1 MAEQHPNQIV
11 VESCT
16 IRKFD
21 SKGTFCY
28 EDNITPDM
36 IISYDFMES
45 IESPTISGQL
55 LVSDSNNF
63 INDFPIEGGEE
74 VVMKFNHSFDT
85 DAIEYRLR
93 VYKIAGRI
101 SKDKMQTY
109 NLMLVS
115 QEFLVNESIKM
126 QDPLDGNSESLTIK
140 LMREKLNS
148 SKQIYSEPSRF
159 KVRMV
164 PQNMRPFDII
174 AKLIKKSVS
183 SKTTYG
189 ATRESGNNSKSE
201 EQIKGSAGFFF
212 WETRRGYN
220 FFSIDALCDVSTDQT
235 FIYKRKGKK
244 DKEPKPQLQSAE
256 WGPYIE
262 TIANVNAADDSR
274 FKITSFEF
282 DGEIDIATSL
292 RMGKYSS
299 RMIFWNHST
308 GQYDEYVYNIND
320 SYDNMAHLGGQSRPS
335 SVPGNIDELSDKPTR
350 IMSAILDPE
359 TWQDEAKVVDPD
371 VPDVENP
378 TEYADW
384 TKYYAAQSV
393 TRVGLLSNQEATMKI
408 PVNPMIC
415 AGDKVSVLIQSK
427 RSDAERK
434 IQQYDTESSG
444 VYLVKQATHTFDF
457 VNSFTG
463 NGYTTLRLFRDSYG
477 TDLEPSNRGETKDK

>member
-11 VESCT
+11 IESCT

-21 SKGTFCY
+21 SKGKFSY
-28 EDNITPDM
+28 DDSITPDM

-45 IESPTISGQL
+45 IESPTLSGQL
-55 LVSDSNNF
+55 LISDSNNF

-74 VVMKFNHSFDT
+74 VVMKFNHSFDG
-85 DAIEYRLR
+85 DPIEYRLR

-109 NLMLVS
+109 SLMLVS
-115 QEFLVNESIKM
+115 EEFLVNESIKV

-148 SKQIYSEPSRF
+148 SKEIYSEPSRF

-189 ATRESGNNSKSE
+189 TKREKGNNSKSE
-201 EQIKGSAGFFF
+201 AQIKGSAGFFF

-220 FFSIDALCDVSTDQT
+220 FFSIDALCDVSKDQT
-235 FIYKRKGKK
+235 FIYKRKGKT
-244 DKEPKPQLQSAE
+244 DKKPKPQLKSSD

-262 TIANVNAADDSR
+262 TIANVEAVDDSR

-282 DGEIDIATSL
+282 DGEVDIATSL

-308 GQYDEYVYNIND
+308 GQYDEFVYKIND
-320 SYDNMAHLGGQSRPS
+320 SYDNMAHLGGQSKPS

-359 TWQDEAKVVDPD
+359 TWQDDPKVVDPD

-393 TRVGLLSNQEATMKI
+393 TRVGLLSNQEALMKI
-408 PVNPMIC
+408 PVNPLIC
-415 AGDKVSVLIQSK
+415 AGDKVSVLIQNK

-434 IQQYDTESSG
+434 LQQYDTESSG
-444 VYLVKQATHTFDF
+444 IYLVKQVTHTYDF

-477 TDLEPSNRGETKDK
+477 TDLEKSKRGETKDK

>member
-1 MAEQHPNQIV
+1 MTEQHPNQIV

-45 IESPTISGQL
+45 IESPTVSGQL

-74 VVMKFNHSFDT
+74 VVMKFGHSFSEK
-85 DAIEYRLR
+85 AIEYKLR

-109 NLMLVS
+109 SLMLVS
-115 QEFLVNESIKM
+115 EEFLVNESIKM
-126 QDPLDGNSESLTIK
+126 QEPLDGNSESLTIK

-148 SKQIYSEPSRF
+148 SKEIYSEPSRF

-189 ATRESGNNSKSE
+189 SERAKGKNSKSE

-220 FFSIDALCDVSTDQT
+220 FFSIDALCDTSEDGT
-235 FIYKRKGKK
+235 FIYKRKTKTEKK
-244 DKEPKPQLQSAE
+244 PKPQLQAAE
-256 WGPYIE
+256 WGPYVE
-262 TIANVNAADDSR
+262 TIANTDTIDDSR
-274 FKITSFEF
+274 FKISTFTF

-371 VPDVENP
+371 VPNVENP

-408 PVNPMIC
+408 PVNPLIC

-434 IQQYDTESSG
+434 LQKYDTESSG
-444 VYLVKQATHTFDF
+444 VYLVKQVTHTYDF

-477 TDLEPSNRGETKDK
+477 TDLEPSSRGETKDK

>member
-11 VESCT
+11 IESCT

-21 SKGTFCY
+21 SKGKFCY
-28 EDNITPDM
+28 DDSITPDM

-45 IESPTISGQL
+45 IESPTLSGQL
-55 LVSDSNNF
+55 LISDSNNF

-74 VVMKFNHSFDT
+74 VVMKFNHSFDG
-85 DAIEYRLR
+85 DPIEYRLR

-109 NLMLVS
+109 SLMLVS
-115 QEFLVNESIKM
+115 EEFLVNESIKV

-140 LMREKLNS
+140 LLREKLNS
-148 SKQIYSEPSRF
+148 SKEIYSEPSRF
-159 KVRMV
+159 KVRMI
-164 PQNMRPFDII
+164 PQNIRPFDVI

-189 ATRESGNNSKSE
+189 AKREKGNNSKSE

-220 FFSIDALCDVSTDQT
+220 FFSIDALCDVSKDQT
-235 FIYKRKGKK
+235 FIYKRKGKT
-244 DKEPKPQLQSAE
+244 DKKPKPQLQSSD

-262 TIANVNAADDSR
+262 TIANVEVVDDSR
-274 FKITSFEF
+274 FKITSFTF

-308 GQYDEYVYNIND
+308 GQYDELVYKIND
-320 SYDNMAHLGGQSRPS
+320 SYNNMAHLGGQSKPS

-359 TWQDEAKVVDPD
+359 TWQDDPKVVDPD

-408 PVNPMIC
+408 PVNPLIC

-434 IQQYDTESSG
+434 LQKYDTESSG
-444 VYLVKQATHTFDF
+444 VYLVKQVTHTYDF

-477 TDLEPSNRGETKDK
+477 TDLEKSKRGETKDK

>member
-1 MAEQHPNQIV
+1 MTEQHPNQIV

-74 VVMKFNHSFDT
+74 VVMKFNHSFDG
-85 DAIEYRLR
+85 DPIEYRLR

-109 NLMLVS
+109 SLMLVS
-115 QEFLVNESIKM
+115 EEFLVNESIKV

-140 LMREKLNS
+140 LLREKLNS
-148 SKQIYSEPSRF
+148 SKEIYSEPSRF
-159 KVRMV
+159 KVRMI
-164 PQNMRPFDII
+164 PQNIRPFDVI

-189 ATRESGNNSKSE
+189 AKREKGNNSKSE

-220 FFSIDALCDVSTDQT
+220 FFSIDALCDVSKDQT
-235 FIYKRKGKK
+235 FIYKRKGKT
-244 DKEPKPQLQSAE
+244 DKKPKPQLQSSD

-262 TIANVNAADDSR
+262 TIANVEVVDDSR
-274 FKITSFEF
+274 FKITSFTF

-308 GQYDEYVYNIND
+308 GQYDEFVYKIND
-320 SYDNMAHLGGQSRPS
+320 SYNNMAHLGGQSKPS

-359 TWQDEAKVVDPD
+359 TWQDDPKVVDPD

-408 PVNPMIC
+408 PVNPLIC

-434 IQQYDTESSG
+434 LQKYDTESSG
-444 VYLVKQATHTFDF
+444 VYLVKQVTHTYDF

-477 TDLEPSNRGETKDK
+477 TDLEKSKRGETKDK

>member
-11 VESCT
+11 IESCT

-21 SKGTFCY
+21 SKGKFCY
-28 EDNITPDM
+28 DDSITPDM

-45 IESPTISGQL
+45 IESPTLSGQL
-55 LVSDSNNF
+55 LISDSNNF

-74 VVMKFNHSFDT
+74 VVMKFNHSFDG
-85 DAIEYRLR
+85 DPIEYRLR

-109 NLMLVS
+109 SLMLVS
-115 QEFLVNESIKM
+115 EEFLVNESIKV

-140 LMREKLNS
+140 LLREKLNS
-148 SKQIYSEPSRF
+148 SKEIYSEPSRF
-159 KVRMV
+159 KVRMI
-164 PQNMRPFDII
+164 PQNIRPFDVI

-189 ATRESGNNSKSE
+189 AKREKGNNSKSE

-220 FFSIDALCDVSTDQT
+220 FFSIDALCDVSKDQT
-235 FIYKRKGKK
+235 FIYKRKGKT
-244 DKEPKPQLQSAE
+244 DKKPKPQLQSSD

-262 TIANVNAADDSR
+262 TIANVEVVDDSR
-274 FKITSFEF
+274 FKITSFTF

-308 GQYDEYVYNIND
+308 GQYDEFVYKIND
-320 SYDNMAHLGGQSRPS
+320 SYNNMAHLGGQSKPS

-359 TWQDEAKVVDPD
+359 TWQDDPKVVDPD

-415 AGDKVSVLIQSK
+415 AGDKVSVLIQNK

-434 IQQYDTESSG
+434 VQQYDTESSG
-444 VYLVKQATHTFDF
+444 VYLVKQVTHTYDF

-477 TDLEPSNRGETKDK
+477 TDLEKSKRGETKDK

>member
-11 VESCT
+11 IESCT

-21 SKGTFCY
+21 SKGKFCY
-28 EDNITPDM
+28 DDSITPDM

-45 IESPTISGQL
+45 IESPTLSGQL
-55 LVSDSNNF
+55 LISDSNNF

-74 VVMKFNHSFDT
+74 VVMKFNHSFDG
-85 DAIEYRLR
+85 DPIEYRLR

-109 NLMLVS
+109 SLMLVS
-115 QEFLVNESIKM
+115 EEFLINESIKV

-140 LMREKLNS
+140 LLREKLNS
-148 SKQIYSEPSRF
+148 SKEIYSEPSRF
-159 KVRMV
+159 KVRMI
-164 PQNMRPFDII
+164 PQNIRPFDVI

-189 ATRESGNNSKSE
+189 AKREKGNNSKSE

-220 FFSIDALCDVSTDQT
+220 FFSIDALCDVSKDQT
-235 FIYKRKGKK
+235 FIYKRKGKT
-244 DKEPKPQLQSAE
+244 DKKPKPQLQSSD

-262 TIANVNAADDSR
+262 TIANVEVVDDSR
-274 FKITSFEF
+274 FKITSFTF

-308 GQYDEYVYNIND
+308 GQYDEFVYKIND
-320 SYDNMAHLGGQSRPS
+320 SYNNMAHLGGQSKPS

-359 TWQDEAKVVDPD
+359 TWQDDPKVVDPD

-408 PVNPMIC
+408 PVNPLIC

-434 IQQYDTESSG
+434 LQKYDTESSG
-444 VYLVKQATHTFDF
+444 VYLVKQVTHTYDF

-477 TDLEPSNRGETKDK
+477 TDLEKSKRGETKDK

>member
-11 VESCT
+11 IQSCT

-21 SKGTFCY
+21 SKGKQSY
-28 EDNITPDM
+28 DDVITPDM
-36 IISYDFMES
+36 IISFDFMES
-45 IESPTISGQL
+45 IESPTLSGQL

-74 VVMKFNHSFDT
+74 IVMKFNHSFSEK
-85 DAIEYRLR
+85 AIEYKLR

-109 NLMLVS
+109 SLMLVS
-115 QEFLVNESIKM
+115 EEFLINESVKM

-140 LMREKLNS
+140 LLREKLNS
-148 SKQIYSEPSRF
+148 DKQIYSEPSRF
-159 KVRMV
+159 KVRMI

-189 ATRESGNNSKSE
+189 AKREKGNNSKSE

-220 FFSIDALCDVSTDQT
+220 FFSIDALCDVSKDQT
-235 FIYKRKGKK
+235 FIYKRKGKT
-244 DKEPKPQLQSAE
+244 DKKPKPQLQSAE
-256 WGPYIE
+256 WGPYVE
-262 TIANVNAADDSR
+262 TIANVDAVDDSR
-274 FKITSFEF
+274 FKITAFEF
-282 DGEIDIATSL
+282 DGEVDIATSL

-299 RMIFWNHST
+299 RMVFWNHST
-308 GQYDEYVYNIND
+308 GQYDEYVYKIND
-320 SYDNMAHLGGQSRPS
+320 SYNNMAHLGGQSKPS
-335 SVPGNIDELSDKPTR
+335 SVPGNTDELSDKPTR

-359 TWQDEAKVVDPD
+359 TWQDEPKVVDPD
-371 VPDVENP
+371 VPSVENP

-393 TRVGLLSNQEATMKI
+393 TRVGLLSNQEAIMKV

-434 IQQYDTESSG
+434 LQQYDTESSG
-444 VYLVKQATHTFDF
+444 VYLVKQVTHTYDF

-477 TDLEPSNRGETKDK
+477 TDLEKSVRGETKDK